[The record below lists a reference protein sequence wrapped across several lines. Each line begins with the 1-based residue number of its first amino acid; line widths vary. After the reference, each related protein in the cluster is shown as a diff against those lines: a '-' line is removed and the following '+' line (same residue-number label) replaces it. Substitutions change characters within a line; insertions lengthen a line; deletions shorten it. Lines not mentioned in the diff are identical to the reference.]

1 MDVVKERKKIN
12 ESRIQTKLHKSVK
25 SCHLS
30 INRTLVI
37 ILNSDKTKYIT
48 IDDIII

>member
-1 MDVVKERKKIN
+1 MDVVTERKK
-12 ESRIQTKLHKSVK
+12 SRIEPKLHKSVK

-30 INRTLVI
+30 IYRTLII
-37 ILNSDKTKYIT
+37 ILNFDKTKYIT